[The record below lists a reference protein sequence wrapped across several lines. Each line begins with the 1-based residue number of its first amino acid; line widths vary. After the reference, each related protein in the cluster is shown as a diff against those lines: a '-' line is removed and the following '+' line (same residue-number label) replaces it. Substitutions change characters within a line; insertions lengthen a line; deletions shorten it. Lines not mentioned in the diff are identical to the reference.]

1 MRGHPEPSLTYSLE
15 NVYMEQLTTHAKHSA
30 VENMI
35 NTLPSLIGTQSG
47 AREMKNR
54 QLHDNIVK
62 MKYDE
67 IDAET
72 SNGRKIRLGWGT
84 GDPGGLS

>member
-1 MRGHPEPSLTYSLE
+1 
-15 NVYMEQLTTHAKHSA
+15 
-30 VENMI
+30 
-35 NTLPSLIGTQSG
+35 
-47 AREMKNR
+47 MKNG

-67 IDAET
+67 VDVKT
-72 SNGRKIRLGWGT
+72 SNGGKISLGWGT